1 MSHRRRISAKYLVA
15 FVLLVGCTASP
26 ASTRPSLSTATVAAA
41 TAAPTVQTPKP
52 TPTPEPSPVVLSGKG
67 DFATD
72 PVKLTFV
79 ANVTLTHAGARNF
92 IVYENQGT
100 ARNLLVNTIGPYQG
114 TRPLWAEGQ
123 TLDGPRTFEIKA
135 DGAWT
140 LTMTP
145 IKCCATDGAFAGHGD
160 AVSTSITTTDTS
172 SKPWEISHTGTR
184 NFIVYLRCDT
194 GSNLVV
200 NKIGAYSGSA
210 LVSLS
215 KSFCIWDVR
224 ADGDWSIKPR

>member
-1 MSHRRRISAKYLVA
+1 MKRLLVV
-15 FVLLVGCTASP
+15 FLLVGCTASP
-26 ASTRPSLSTATVAAA
+26 ASSQPSLPAAKSAAATVAATAAA
-41 TAAPTVQTPKP
+41 TATPKP

-67 DFATD
+67 DFVSD

-79 ANVTLTHAGARNF
+79 ANLTLTHAGARNF

-100 ARNLLVNTIGPYQG
+100 AKNLLVNTIGLYQG
-114 TRPLWAEGQ
+114 TRPLWADGQ

-140 LTMTP
+140 LTMSP
-145 IKCCATDGAFAGHGD
+145 IKCCATEGAFAGHGD
-160 AVSTSITTTDTS
+160 AVSTSITSTDTS

-194 GSNLVV
+194 GANLVV

-210 LVSLS
+210 LVALS
-215 KSFCIWDVR
+215 KGFCIWDVR